1 MSFANSKIFKVMQRR
16 SKTLIQPGSLCVCA
30 RPSAL
35 QPLSEGSPF
44 HPVGPPTGLVP
55 SKGAQLLKKSSY
67 SVTMLILSAAD
78 IGGLISTVS
87 TP

>member
-1 MSFANSKIFKVMQRR
+1 MKAVPF
-16 SKTLIQPGSLCVCA
+16 TLWA
-30 RPSAL
+30 RPQAS
-35 QPLSEGSPF
+35 F
-44 HPVGPPTGLVP
+44 P

-78 IGGLISTVS
+78 IGGLISAVS